1 MLPPVSYKRANN
13 LDEVLFFLS
22 SKKDIKLLAGGT
34 DLVIEMRKSR
44 TPYNIVDISKL
55 GELRFIREEG
65 NKIRIG
71 ALTTHSEISQS
82 SIVRSKA
89 KPLALASASVG
100 SPSIRNLG
108 TIGGNIVNASPAAD
122 TLPALAL
129 LNANLILASIDGKR
143 TLSIS
148 DFIKGAY
155 KTDIQPGEIL
165 IEIEIDSLSP
175 NTFSYFVKLG
185 RRNALAI
192 ARLSVAVALNVAD
205 SRITEA
211 RIAPGAVFR
220 SPHRVKP
227 AEDYL
232 IGKKPSVESFAEAG
246 KMVSAEMIKTTGIR
260 WSTPYKEPVLAAL
273 VRRALMLSLGWEVK

>member
-1 MLPPVSYKRANN
+1 MLPPVNYKRVNN
-13 LDEVLFFLS
+13 LDELLFLLS

-34 DLVIEMRKSR
+34 DLVVKMRKSR
-44 TPYNIVDISKL
+44 TLYNIVDISKL
-55 GELRFIREEG
+55 NEFCFIRENG

-71 ALTTHSEISQS
+71 SLTTHSEIAQS
-82 SIVRSKA
+82 SIIMNKA
-89 KPLALASASVG
+89 KPLALASSTVG

-129 LNANLILASIDGKR
+129 LDGNLILTSIGGKR
-143 TLSIS
+143 TISIS

-165 IEIEIDSLSP
+165 TEIVIDSLSP
-175 NTFSYFVKLG
+175 NTFSYFLKLG

-192 ARLSVAVALNVAD
+192 ARLSVAVALTIVD
-205 SRITEA
+205 SKITEA
-211 RIAPGAVFR
+211 RISPGAVFR

-232 IGKKPSVESFAEAG
+232 IGKEPSVELFAEAG
-246 KMVSAEMIKTTGIR
+246 KIVSSEMIKVTGIR

-273 VRRALMLSLGWEVK
+273 VKRALMLSLGWEVK